1 LCKGRTKVVNG
12 DGPANAAIML
22 VGEAPGAQEDESGK
36 PFVGRAGK
44 FLESV
49 LENNGVDREK
59 VFITNVVKCRPPG
72 NRRPD
77 DDEIETCLPYLSEE
91 LMRIRPKIVVAL
103 GFVAIKAITGSSE
116 KLGEIIGREINVDID
131 GMKLRVM
138 PCYHPSAAM
147 RNRKMR
153 WKFENTMKKAI
164 SLSRA

>member
-1 LCKGRTKVVNG
+1 MSEGRTRIVNG
-12 DGPANAAIML
+12 DGPVNAAIML

-49 LENNGVDREK
+49 LDDNGVNRES
-59 VFITNVVKCRPPG
+59 VFITNVLKCRPPS

-77 DDEIETCLPYLSEE
+77 DDEIKSCMPYLSEE
-91 LMRIRPKIVVAL
+91 LRKVRPKIVVAL

-116 KLGEIIGREINVDID
+116 KLGEIIGREIDVVLD
-131 GMKLRVM
+131 GMKLRVV

-147 RNRKMR
+147 RNRKMKR
-153 WKFENTMKKAI
+153 KFEDAMRNAI
-164 SLSRA
+164 SLSRT

>member
-1 LCKGRTKVVNG
+1 MSGGRNRIVNG
-12 DGPANAAIML
+12 DGPVNAALML

-49 LENNGVDREK
+49 LEDNGVNRES
-59 VFITNVVKCRPPG
+59 VFITNVVRCRPPS

-77 DDEIETCLPYLSEE
+77 DGEIKSCMPYLSGE
-91 LMRIRPKIVVAL
+91 LKRIRPKVVVAL
-103 GFVAIKAITGSSE
+103 GFVAIKALTGSSE
-116 KLGEIIGREINVDID
+116 KLAEIIGREIDVDFND
-131 GMKLRVM
+131 MKLRVV

-153 WKFENTMKKAI
+153 RKFEDAVRKAI